1 MKKILLCM
9 MISFTT
15 LNVFAEL
22 TLLST
27 VGITY
32 SNDSQAWLKAEAIKE
47 EAVEHLSSNG
57 ESVQSELMK
66 DFLKRAKSLKQFK
79 GLTDLEILEKCL
91 TEEE

>member
-9 MISFTT
+9 MISLAT

-32 SNDSQAWLKAEAIKE
+32 SNDSQAWLKAEAIRE
-47 EAVEHLSSNG
+47 EAVEHLSTNG
-57 ESVQSELMK
+57 EMEQSELMK
-66 DFLKRAKSLKQFK
+66 DFLKRAKSLKELK
-79 GLTDLEILEKCL
+79 GLSDLEILEKL
-91 TEEE
+91 LSEDK